1 MNALFRPLSK
11 VLFDSDLILTR
22 LLLALSEFF
31 WAVLL
36 LWPGPT
42 FGRPTYTVMSKVMSE
57 EMWGAVFLASALTQ
71 FVIVFTEKYHSV
83 FARVFAAWNA
93 FLWMF
98 VVISMMA
105 SVYPPPAAIS
115 AEIVMAL
122 SAVWLWIRPYLLAD
136 IYREGLS
143 RARQPV

>member
-1 MNALFRPLSK
+1 MNKLFRPLSK

-31 WAVLL
+31 WAALL

-42 FGRPTYTVMSKVMSE
+42 FGRPTYTMMSKVMSE
-57 EMWGAVFLASALTQ
+57 EVWGLVFLLSASIQ
-71 FVIVFTEKYHSV
+71 FAIVFTETYHSKW
-83 FARVFAAWNA
+83 ARGFAAWNA

-98 VVISMMA
+98 VVISMML

-115 AEIVMAL
+115 AEIVMAI
-122 SAVWLWIRPYLLAD
+122 SALWLWIRPYLLAD

-143 RARQPV
+143 RARQSV